1 MSFSIYRSQPGISTI
16 FHSAEIIT
24 AEPTLLEPPGT
35 LMQYDGARWNYR
47 SDIDVVSRANLI
59 LKDRNINTEIYLTF
73 VVPVH
78 TIPLTSIVNTVHG
91 SVPFIVKDFTG
102 PTKDGE
108 ITLSILDSVIDA
120 NMLIAKLGLM
130 PSFNTTSFTIQRE
143 GNIQSTRVFI
153 KTQSSTYSYIK
164 LSKLNGLLES
174 SDSSTVALWDPETD
188 DPNMP
193 YTITI
198 TATQINTRA
207 PQIKLCATQL
217 NTCSKT
223 NILCPV
229 FSNTPLFVPKNFI
242 CELNNQYDIISWNIF
257 GNLNGFLHKNYA
269 YVAGIQ
275 KASPNC
281 VPYHYKPNTTFY
293 SQFTFDSLPN
303 LIIDDNTTVYK
314 LSKNPELIKNS
325 TSTPPILLNIRSEIE
340 TSPSEITSVSFEL
353 KFGNFGDI
361 GAEYQISGN
370 GIGKNRD
377 LFYVIDVVDKK
388 GLILNGFGPNSF
400 LPLFLTTEQRNR
412 ISSLFDDDIE
422 RYLADSGDNFDCQGI
437 YSFSLPFLE
446 VTNWLTYSSIG
457 TSDIS
462 TSTDKGV
469 LSLDI
474 SVQTINNTILESFAN
489 FTYNYFLI
497 KFTDT
502 MDFIVILETSC
513 TGGEYVSAKYYKG
526 NDVISYDNNSI
537 IISGIEQIT
546 TNDDKDYYTKF
557 NISLMQTD
565 NDISMSFTSSY
576 SEQIS
581 KIDGNYEGVGTLD
594 FFIHNNQN
602 ITENN
607 TVWIE
612 QKK

>member
-1 MSFSIYRSQPGISTI
+1 MSFSINRRTGGIATT
-16 FHSAEIIT
+16 FNT
-24 AEPTLLEPPGT
+24 ADILTTVPNLIEPPGT
-35 LMQYDGARWNYR
+35 LMQYDGAKWNYK

-59 LKDRNINTEIYLTF
+59 LKARNINTEIYLTF
-73 VVPVH
+73 VTPKH
-78 TIPLTSIVNTVHG
+78 TIPLTSIVNTIHG

-108 ITLSILDSVIDA
+108 ITLSIFDSVIDA

-130 PSFNTTSFTIQRE
+130 SNFNKTSFTIQRE
-143 GNIQSTRVFI
+143 GNTQSTKVFLQ
-153 KTQSSTYSYIK
+153 TQSSTHSFIK

-174 SDSSTVALWDPETD
+174 PDSNNITLWDPETD
-188 DPNMP
+188 DPTMP
-193 YTITI
+193 YTVTI

-217 NTCSKT
+217 NTVTKT

-229 FSNTPLFVPKNFI
+229 FSSTPLFDPKNFI
-242 CELNNQYDIISWNIF
+242 CEINNQYDIISWNIF

-275 KASPNC
+275 KASLNC
-281 VPYHYKPNTTFY
+281 IPYRYKPNTTFY

-303 LIIDDNTTVYK
+303 LITDDNTTVYK
-314 LSKNPELIKNS
+314 LSKHPELIKNS
-325 TSTPPILLNIRSEIE
+325 ASTPPILLNIRSEIE

-353 KFGNFGDI
+353 KSGNFGDI
-361 GAEYQISGN
+361 GAIYQISGN

-377 LFYVIDVVDKK
+377 LFYVIDVIDKK

-400 LPLFLTTEQRNR
+400 LPLFLTAEQRNR
-412 ISSLFDDDIE
+412 ISSVFNDDIE
-422 RYLADSGDNFDCQGI
+422 NYLTTFGDDFDCQGV

-446 VTNWLTYSSIG
+446 VTNWLTYSSVG

-462 TSTDKGV
+462 TSNDKGV
-469 LSLDI
+469 LSMDI
-474 SVQTINNTILESFAN
+474 SVQTVNNNILESFSN
-489 FTYNYFLI
+489 FTYNYFMI

-502 MDFIVILETSC
+502 MDFIIILETSC

-526 NDVISYDNNSI
+526 DDIISYASDSV
-537 IISGIEQIT
+537 IISGMDQIT
-546 TNDDKDYYTKF
+546 IDDRDYYTKF
-557 NISLMQTD
+557 NISLMQTG
-565 NDISMSFTSSY
+565 NDISMGFTAVY

-581 KIDGNYEGVGTLD
+581 KIDGNYEGIGVLD
-594 FFIHNNQN
+594 FFMYNNQHD
-602 ITENN
+602 TGNN